1 METVT
6 ISYGKVRG
14 KANNYPYFQP
24 ALYEKK
30 KLKNGKIVW
39 SYVCHLGTARRSIKL
54 AERDAINFASE
65 RNCSFQP
72 KVRHLNIAEEP
83 NENCL
88 EV

>member
-6 ISYGKVRG
+6 VSYGRVMG
-14 KANNYPYFQP
+14 KAKNYPYFQP

-39 SYVCHLGTARRSIKL
+39 SYVCHLGTARRSVKL
-54 AERDAINFASE
+54 AEKDAIKFASE
-65 RNCSFQP
+65 RNCSFQFN
-72 KVRHLNIAEEP
+72 VRHLNIAEEI
-83 NENCL
+83 NENHL